1 LVAILEELAIW
12 CNIKT
17 CNACWISFELHMQ
30 VMANADTP
38 EDALA
43 ARNNG
48 AEGIGLCRTEH
59 MFFASDER
67 IKAVR
72 QMIMATT
79 TPQRQVALDKLLPYQ
94 RSDFEGIFRVM
105 DGALQCS
112 CKLMLVD
119 QLCRLASSFQP
130 IFANDTLPYSYHRL
144 LALHCTSGQQ
154 VIGSFQSV
162 FDVLSAGLLH

>member
-1 LVAILEELAIW
+1 
-12 CNIKT
+12 
-17 CNACWISFELHMQ
+17 MQ
-30 VMANADTP
+30 
-38 EDALA
+38 
-43 ARNNG
+43 
-48 AEGIGLCRTEH
+48 
-59 MFFASDER
+59 FFASDER

-130 IFANDTLPYSYHRL
+130 IFANDTLPCSYRRL
-144 LALHCTSGQQ
+144 LALHCTSGHE